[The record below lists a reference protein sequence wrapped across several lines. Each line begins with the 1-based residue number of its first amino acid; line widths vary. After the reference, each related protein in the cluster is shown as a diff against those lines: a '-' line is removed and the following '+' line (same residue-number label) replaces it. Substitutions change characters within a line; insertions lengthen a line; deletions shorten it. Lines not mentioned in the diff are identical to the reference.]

1 MTTTTASASPAS
13 ERHFVRGKATR
24 PGGCWTLPAASLH
37 SGSTADYALRLA
49 VATTSL
55 AEIIIIDRNAY
66 DAVLLLM
73 AGCIDSQDGG
83 SYTIVY
89 MPSNNDDDDYD
100 ITVVNCC
107 RLILVVYPTSLFY
120 WFI

>member
-1 MTTTTASASPAS
+1 MTTTTAFASPAS

-24 PGGCWTLPAASLH
+24 PGGCWTLPAAPLH
-37 SGSTADYALRLA
+37 SGSAYALCLA

-83 SYTIVY
+83 SYTTVY
-89 MPSNNDDDDYD
+89 MPINNDDDDYD
-100 ITVVNCC
+100 ITVVN
-107 RLILVVYPTSLFY
+107 
-120 WFI
+120 